1 MSDQQE
7 LVRFINPPTMARPV
21 GYSHIAEVTGGRM
34 VYIAGQ
40 VALDREGRL
49 VGEGDLRAQTEQ
61 VFANLQAALE
71 AVSTD
76 FNHVVKFGI
85 FLLDFSQVQAVR
97 EVRDRYVN
105 LEHPPASTAV
115 EVRRLFREG
124 VLIEIDAV
132 AVVPA

>member
-7 LVRFINPPTMARPV
+7 LVRFINPPTMPRPV

-49 VGEGDLRAQTEQ
+49 VGEGDLRAQAEQ

-71 AVSTD
+71 AVGAN

-85 FLLDFSQVQAVR
+85 FLLDFSQAQVVR

-115 EVRRLFREG
+115 EVRRLFHEG

-132 AVVPA
+132 AVIS